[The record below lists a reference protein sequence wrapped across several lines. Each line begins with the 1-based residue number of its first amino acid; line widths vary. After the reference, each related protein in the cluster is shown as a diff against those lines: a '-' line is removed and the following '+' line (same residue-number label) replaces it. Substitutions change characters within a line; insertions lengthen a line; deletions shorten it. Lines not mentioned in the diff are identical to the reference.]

1 MGKINSFEDLEV
13 WQKASDLAVEA
24 YRITSTGKLSK
35 DFGLKDQFQRASISM
50 SNNIAEGF
58 EYDNNKDFI
67 KFLRFAKGSTGEVRN
82 MIIFFKKINYIT
94 DSDYSL
100 MFDKLIQLSKQLRTF
115 IKYLKDYESKK
126 VDKNKN

>member
-1 MGKINSFEDLEV
+1 MAKINSFEDLEV
-13 WQKASDLAVEA
+13 WQKASDIAVDS

-35 DFGLKDQFQRASISM
+35 DYGLKDQFQRASISM

-67 KFLRFAKGSTGEVRN
+67 KFLRFAKGSTGEVRI

-94 DSDYSL
+94 DPDFNL

-115 IKYLKDYESKK
+115 IKYIKEYENRRGK
-126 VDKNKN
+126 

>member
-13 WQKASDLAVEA
+13 WQKASD
-24 YRITSTGKLSK
+24 
-35 DFGLKDQFQRASISM
+35 D
-50 SNNIAEGF
+50 
-58 EYDNNKDFI
+58 
-67 KFLRFAKGSTGEVRN
+67 
-82 MIIFFKKINYIT
+82 T
-94 DSDYSL
+94 DYTL

>member
-13 WQKASDLAVEA
+13 WQKASDLAVDA

-35 DFGLKDQFQRASISM
+35 DFGLKDQFQRASISI

-82 MIIFFKKINYIT
+82 MIIFFN
-94 DSDYSL
+94 
-100 MFDKLIQLSKQLRTF
+100 R
-115 IKYLKDYESKK
+115 IKYIDENGYRIMFK
-126 VDKNKN
+126 